1 MPMSELPTTF
11 YAVGATT
18 PTLTAH
24 PRSFFGGWSALT
36 EELASYYGEPAGSFD
51 TRECLW
57 RGDDEYAEVVTL
69 DGRIVGAVNR
79 PISAADVA
87 AIERRGSM
95 EKRAF
100 LNRIRSLFNID
111 GYLLP
116 ELTKDQQLQFLR
128 DPVRFFLNADEAQS
142 DAIMREVESRQN
154 FEAAIPRRDA
164 LPPVIVERR
173 AQLDLANEPMG
184 DAELKVLEKP
194 RAAKAPR
201 AKKAK
206 PRVEGQGHLLLPIAG
221 KRAAE
226 EKQPAQPQA
235 SGRKAG

>member
-1 MPMSELPTTF
+1 MPMGELPTNF

-36 EELASYYGEPAGSFD
+36 AELASYYGEPADSFQ
-51 TRECLW
+51 TRECFW

-69 DGRIVGAVNR
+69 EGRIVGALNR

-87 AIERRGSM
+87 AIGRTDSM

-100 LNRIRSLFNID
+100 INRIRSLFNID

-116 ELTKDQQLQFLR
+116 ELSKDQQLQFLR

-154 FEAAIPRRDA
+154 FEASISRRDA
-164 LPPVIVERR
+164 APPVVVERR
-173 AQLDLANEPMG
+173 AQLDLANEPM
-184 DAELKVLEKP
+184 DDPELQVLEKP
-194 RAAKAPR
+194 RAAKAR

-221 KRAAE
+221 KKPAE
-226 EKQPAQPQA
+226 EKKPAQPQA

>member
-1 MPMSELPTTF
+1 MDELATSF

-24 PRSFFGGWSALT
+24 PRSFLGGWSALT
-36 EELASYYGEPAGSFD
+36 EELASYYGQPAESFQ

-57 RGDDEYAEVVTL
+57 RGDEEYAEVVIL

-79 PISAADVA
+79 PILAADVA
-87 AIERRGSM
+87 AIGSRGSM

-100 LNRIRSLFNID
+100 LNRIRSLYNID

-116 ELTKDQQLQFLR
+116 ELGKEQQSQFLR
-128 DPVRFFLNADEAQS
+128 DPVRFLLNADEAQS

-154 FEAAIPRRDA
+154 FEAAIPRSNA
-164 LPPVIVERR
+164 LPPAIVERR
-173 AQLDLANEPMG
+173 APRDLANEPMN
-184 DAELKVLEKP
+184 DSELQVLEKP
-194 RAAKAPR
+194 RGAKAPR

-221 KRAAE
+221 KKPAE
-226 EKQPAQPQA
+226 EKKPAQPQA
-235 SGRKAG
+235 SGLKAG

>member
-1 MPMSELPTTF
+1 
-11 YAVGATT
+11 
-18 PTLTAH
+18 
-24 PRSFFGGWSALT
+24 
-36 EELASYYGEPAGSFD
+36 
-51 TRECLW
+51 
-57 RGDDEYAEVVTL
+57 
-69 DGRIVGAVNR
+69 
-79 PISAADVA
+79 
-87 AIERRGSM
+87 M

-116 ELTKDQQLQFLR
+116 ELSKDQQLQFLR

-154 FEAAIPRRDA
+154 FEAAIPRSDVSPPA
-164 LPPVIVERR
+164 LVERR
-173 AQLDLANEPMG
+173 AQVDLANEPMD

-206 PRVEGQGHLLLPIAG
+206 PRVLGQGEMLLPIAG
-221 KRAAE
+221 KKPAE
-226 EKQPAQPQA
+226 EKQPGAAAGVGTQGGLTVAQWVVAVRLHP
-235 SGRKAG
+235 

>member
-1 MPMSELPTTF
+1 MGELPTTF

-36 EELASYYGEPAGSFD
+36 AELASYYGEPAESFQ

-100 LNRIRSLFNID
+100 LNRIRSLYNID

-116 ELTKDQQLQFLR
+116 ELGKDQQLQFLR
-128 DPVRFFLNADEAQS
+128 DPVRFLLNADEAQS
-142 DAIMREVESRQN
+142 DAIMREVESRQQ
-154 FEAAIPRRDA
+154 FKAAVSRSDA
-164 LPPVIVERR
+164 LPPAIVERR
-173 AQLDLANEPMG
+173 APVFASAARG
-184 DAELKVLEKP
+184 D
-194 RAAKAPR
+194 R
-201 AKKAK
+201 
-206 PRVEGQGHLLLPIAG
+206 
-221 KRAAE
+221 
-226 EKQPAQPQA
+226 
-235 SGRKAG
+235 

>member
-1 MPMSELPTTF
+1 MGKLPTIF
-11 YAVGATT
+11 YAVGAAT

-24 PRSFFGGWSALT
+24 PRSLFGGWSALT
-36 EELASYYGEPAGSFD
+36 EELASYYGEPAESFQ
-51 TRECLW
+51 TRECFW
-57 RGDDEYAEVVTL
+57 RGDDEYAEVVML

-79 PISAADVA
+79 QISAADVA
-87 AIERRGSM
+87 AIGSRNSM

-100 LNRIRSLFNID
+100 LNRIRGLFNID

-116 ELTKDQQLQFLR
+116 ELGKDQQLQFLR

-154 FEAAIPRRDA
+154 FEADIPRGDELRPA
-164 LPPVIVERR
+164 VVEHR
-173 AQLDLANEPMG
+173 AQLDLANEPMEE
-184 DAELKVLEKP
+184 AELQLLEKP
-194 RAAKAPR
+194 RGAKAPR

-206 PRVEGQGHLLLPIAG
+206 PRVPGQGEMLLPIAG
-221 KRAAE
+221 KKPAE
-226 EKQPAQPQA
+226 EKKPAQPQA

>member
-1 MPMSELPTTF
+1 MSELPTTF

-36 EELASYYGEPAGSFD
+36 AELASYYGEPAESFD
-51 TRECLW
+51 TRECFW
-57 RGDDEYAEVVTL
+57 RGDDECAEVVIL

-87 AIERRGSM
+87 AIGRRESM

-100 LNRIRSLFNID
+100 VNRIRSLFNID

-116 ELTKDQQLQFLR
+116 ELSKDQQSQFLR

-142 DAIMREVESRQN
+142 DAIMREVESRQKGEASGVNSN
-154 FEAAIPRRDA
+154 FWLSEA
-164 LPPVIVERR
+164 
-173 AQLDLANEPMG
+173 
-184 DAELKVLEKP
+184 K
-194 RAAKAPR
+194 AAKEPLA
-201 AKKAK
+201 AKLSRGKK
-206 PRVEGQGHLLLPIAG
+206 VKSRVESQREMLLPISG
-221 KRAAE
+221 KKTE
-226 EKQPAQPQA
+226 EKKPVQLPT
-235 SGRKAG
+235 SRSSVIG

>member
-1 MPMSELPTTF
+1 MGELATSF

-18 PTLTAH
+18 PTLIAH

-36 EELASYYGEPAGSFD
+36 EELASYYGEPAESFQ

-57 RGDDEYAEVVTL
+57 RGDDEYAEVVIL

-79 PISAADVA
+79 PIFAADVA
-87 AIERRGSM
+87 AIESRNSM

-100 LNRIRSLFNID
+100 LNRIRSLYNID

-116 ELTKDQQLQFLR
+116 ELGKDQQSQFLR
-128 DPVRFFLNADEAQS
+128 DPVRFLLNADEAQS
-142 DAIMREVESRQN
+142 DAIMREIESRQSVVAAVSRR
-154 FEAAIPRRDA
+154 EAV
-164 LPPVIVERR
+164 LPAVVERR
-173 AQLDLANEPMG
+173 AQVDLANEPME
-184 DAELKVLEKP
+184 DAELQVLGKP
-194 RAAKAPR
+194 RATKAPR

-206 PRVEGQGHLLLPIAG
+206 PRVLGQGEMLLPIAG
-221 KRAAE
+221 KKPAE
-226 EKQPAQPQA
+226 EKKPAQPQA